1 MKRLKLNQ
9 MENLQGGKAS
19 ERACLIGGELAA
31 VAFVS
36 RFLVPAVFFTAMAIT
51 AGAAYSGCFD

>member
-1 MKRLKLNQ
+1 

-19 ERACLIGGELAA
+19 ERACLIGGGLAA

-36 RFLVPAVFFTAMAIT
+36 GFLVPAVFFTAMAIT